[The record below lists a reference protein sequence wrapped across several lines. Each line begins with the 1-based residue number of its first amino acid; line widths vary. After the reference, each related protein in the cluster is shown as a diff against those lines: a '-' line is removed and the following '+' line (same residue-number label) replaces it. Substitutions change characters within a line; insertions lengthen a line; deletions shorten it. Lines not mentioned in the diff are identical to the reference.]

1 MANIIGT
8 DARDVIQGS
17 PQSDDIRAG
26 GGNDLVFGKTG
37 SDRIFGEAGNDTLFG
52 EADNDVL
59 IGGSGSD
66 FIVAAA
72 GADFIEGSDIE
83 SAGVGEIDRMV
94 GGDGGDAFI
103 LGRRRDNGQA
113 VIYYDDGDNDS
124 DGRSDFGLITDFD
137 PSEGDAIRLA
147 GSSSDYV
154 IARSPIFNISGDAI
168 FRRNSQGGEDELI
181 AITQNFNDLTKDD
194 LTFIGGSL
202 NSPGLFPELPGLID
216 FPPPGVVIRPNPEV
230 GIGPGQPILRPNPP
244 GRFPLINPV
253 FPFLRPI
260 EGTDA
265 GETLNGTNNSNIL
278 LAKGGDDSVFAL
290 GGSDFVEG
298 GGGSDTIDGGTG
310 DDTLQGAGVFSGQG
324 GDGNGEIDRLT
335 GGEGKDTFLLHAN
348 KGKTVLYDAGNP
360 RNSGRQDFAIITDFN
375 KNQDTIELAGDQSEY
390 FIGRSNV
397 RRIADGRAIFRDTD
411 NDGRLRR
418 GRDELIAVVQG
429 ANDLS
434 LDDLKFV
441 DVPVLTGN
449 GRAERILGNRQN
461 GILNGKGGRDR
472 LFGKGGDD
480 ILLGGGGND
489 LLNGGSGDDILDGGR
504 GNDTYFGKGGADIFV
519 IASGQG
525 RDKVQ
530 DFQDGVDVIG
540 LAKGLTFEALDIAQ
554 RGRNTLIS
562 LGSGA
567 GSEPLATLRG
577 IEASQITAE
586 DFVSI
591 GSTRFEGTRIPTL
604 IA

>member
-113 VIYYDDGDNDS
+113 VVYYDDGDSDS
-124 DGRSDFGLITDFD
+124 DGRLDFGLITDFD
-137 PSEGDAIRLA
+137 PTEGDAIRIA
-147 GSSSDYV
+147 GSSTDYV
-154 IARSPIFNISGDAI
+154 IGRSPIFNISGDAI
-168 FRRNSQGGEDELI
+168 FRKNTRAGGKNELI
-181 AITQNFNDLTKDD
+181 AITQNFNDLTENN
-194 LTFIGGSL
+194 LTFLGGNFNNPPSDFPQFP
-202 NSPGLFPELPGLID
+202 PGQIEVGLPGQI
-216 FPPPGVVIRPNPEV
+216 E
-230 GIGPGQPILRPNPP
+230 IGLPGQITIPPDLLRPNPP
-244 GRFPLINPV
+244 GRFPSNN
-253 FPFLRPI
+253 FLSRAI
-260 EGTDA
+260 EGTEA
-265 GETLNGTNNSNIL
+265 GETLNGSDANNIIL
-278 LAKGGDDSVFAL
+278 AQGGDDTVFAKGGN
-290 GGSDFVEG
+290 DFVEG
-298 GGGSDTIDGGTG
+298 GDGNDTLNGEAG
-310 DDTLQGAGVFSGQG
+310 DDILQGAGVFSGQG
-324 GDGNGEIDRLT
+324 GDGKGEIDRLT

-360 RNSGRQDFAIITDFN
+360 RNSGKQDFAIITDFN

-397 RRIADGRAIFRDTD
+397 RNIADGRAIFRDTD

-429 ANDLS
+429 SNDLS

-489 LLNGGSGDDILDGGR
+489 LLNGGGGDDILDGGR